1 MTADRIKAVLFDMD
15 GVLIDAK
22 DWHYE
27 ALNRAL
33 ELFGFAIERQAH
45 LSTFDGLPTRRKLQM
60 LSATQGLPVG
70 LHGLI
75 NELKQAYTIELSYS
89 KCRPILELQ
98 MALSR
103 LKREGYRLAVCS
115 NSIRQT
121 VETMMQLAALDGYL
135 DLALSNQDVA
145 HAKPDPEIYLMAMQR
160 LGLTPAECLIV
171 EDNEHGIQAAR
182 ASGGQVMV
190 VGSVADVSYDR
201 IKAEI
206 SRAEGGAA

>member
-89 KCRPILELQ
+89 KCRPILEL
-98 MALSR
+98 L
-103 LKREGYRLAVCS
+103 
-115 NSIRQT
+115 
-121 VETMMQLAALDGYL
+121 VETKGGPVLELRDLRPGGRTELQVRGASWALDL
-135 DLALSNQDVA
+135 LRR
-145 HAKPDPEIYLMAMQR
+145 R
-160 LGLTPAECLIV
+160 LL
-171 EDNEHGIQAAR
+171 
-182 ASGGQVMV
+182 
-190 VGSVADVSYDR
+190 
-201 IKAEI
+201 
-206 SRAEGGAA
+206 